1 MQLTPEKLDTHLAR
15 QLAPVY
21 FISGDEPLRV
31 IEAADAVRA
40 AARGQGYDEREVL
53 TVQTGFD
60 WGSLMAGAGNLSLFS
75 QRRLIELRLPTGK
88 PGDAGA
94 KALRAYT
101 EQAPEDTVLLITAGK
116 LEAAARKSKWVQAL
130 DRAGVVVFIWPLNAR
145 EFHAWVQ
152 QRMRR
157 CGLDPTPEA
166 VALLA
171 DRVEGNLLACM
182 QEIDKLALLQ
192 DGGVVDADAIMS
204 LVGDNARYNV
214 YGLVDSALSGDGAR
228 SVRILQGLCAE
239 GLAPQVVV
247 WALAREL
254 RQLAAM
260 KALAASG
267 KSIQQVLSQYRIWP
281 DARKTLV
288 GTALARLSVAKCH
301 AMLQQCA
308 LIDRVSKGQA
318 AGKVWDELLQ
328 LTLQLAGRPVLPESA
343 RMEQVS

>member
-1 MQLTPEKLDTHLAR
+1 MQLTPDKLATQLAK

-31 IEAADAVRA
+31 MEAADAIRA

-60 WGSLMAGAGNLSLFS
+60 WSKLMAGAGNLSLFS
-75 QRRLIELRLPTGK
+75 QRRLLELRMPTGK

-94 KALRAYT
+94 RALRAYT
-101 EQAPEDTVLLITAGK
+101 EQLPEDTVLLVTAGK
-116 LEAAARKSKWVQAL
+116 LEPAARKSKWVQAL
-130 DRAGVVVFIWPLNAR
+130 DRVGVVVFVWPLNAA
-145 EFHAWVQ
+145 EFNVWVQ
-152 QRMRR
+152 QRMRQR
-157 CGLDPTPEA
+157 GLDATPEA

-182 QEIDKLALLQ
+182 QEIDKLYLLQ

-204 LVGDNARYNV
+204 LVGDNARYDV
-214 YGLVDSALSGDGAR
+214 YGLVDSALSGDGVR

-260 KALAASG
+260 QALVKGGA
-267 KSIQQVLSQYRIWP
+267 SIQQALSQYRIWP
-281 DARKTLV
+281 DTRKTLI
-288 GTALARLSVAKCH
+288 GKALARLSVGTCH

-308 LIDRVSKGQA
+308 LIDRVGKGQA

-328 LTLQLAGRPVLPESA
+328 LTLQLAGTPLLPNAA
-343 RMEQVS
+343 RMAEVS

>member
-1 MQLTPEKLDTHLAR
+1 MQLTPEKLDAHLSK

-31 IEAADAVRA
+31 MEAADAVRA
-40 AARGQGYDEREVL
+40 AAREQGYDEREVL
-53 TVQTGFD
+53 TVQAGFD
-60 WGSLMAGAGNLSLFS
+60 WDSLLSGAGNLSLFS
-75 QRRLIELRLPTGK
+75 QCRLIELRMPTGK
-88 PGDAGA
+88 PGTDGA

-101 EQAPEDTVLLITAGK
+101 EQLPEDTVLLVTAGK
-116 LEAAARKSKWVQAL
+116 LETAARKSKWVQAL
-130 DRAGVVVFIWPLNAR
+130 DRAGVVVFVWPLNAR
-145 EFHAWVQ
+145 EFNTWVQ
-152 QRMRR
+152 QRMRQR
-157 CGLDPTPEA
+157 GLDPTPAA
-166 VALLA
+166 VTLLA

-182 QEIDKLALLQ
+182 QEIDKLTLLQ
-192 DGGVVDADAIMS
+192 DGGVVDADAIKS

-214 YGLVDSALSGDGAR
+214 YGLVDSALSGDGTR
-228 SVRILQGLCAE
+228 SVRMLQGLCAE

-260 KALAASG
+260 KALVANG

-281 DARKTLV
+281 DVRKTIV
-288 GTALARLSVAKCH
+288 GKALTRLAVSDCH

-308 LIDRVSKGQA
+308 QIDRVSKGQA

-328 LTLQLAGRPVLPESA
+328 LTLQLAGADVLPELS

>member
-1 MQLTPEKLDTHLAR
+1 MQLTPDKLATHLVK

-31 IEAADAVRA
+31 MEAADAVRVA
-40 AARGQGYDEREVL
+40 VRAQGYDEREVL

-60 WGSLMAGAGNLSLFS
+60 WGSLLAGAGNLSLFS
-75 QRRLIELRLPTGK
+75 QRRLIELRMPTGK

-94 KALRAYT
+94 KALRACS
-101 EQAPEDTVLLITAGK
+101 EQLPEDTILLVTAGK

-130 DRAGVVVFIWPLNAR
+130 DRAGVVVFVWPLNAR
-145 EFHAWVQ
+145 EFRAWVE
-152 QRMRR
+152 QRMRQR
-157 CGLDPTPEA
+157 GLDATPEA

-171 DRVEGNLLACM
+171 DRAEGNLLACM
-182 QEIDKLALLQ
+182 QEIDKLSLLQ
-192 DGGVVDADAIMS
+192 NGGVVDAAAIMS
-204 LVGDNARYNV
+204 QVGDNARYDV

-228 SVRILQGLCAE
+228 SARVLQGLCAE

-260 KALAASG
+260 KALVAGG
-267 KSIQQVLSQYRIWP
+267 KSIQQALNQYRIWP
-281 DARKTLV
+281 DARKTMV
-288 GTALARLSVAKCH
+288 GAALARLSVAKCH
-301 AMLQQCA
+301 GLLQQCA

-328 LTLQLAGRPVLPESA
+328 LTLQLAGTSVLPSA
-343 RMEQVS
+343 AEMAHVS

>member
-1 MQLTPEKLDTHLAR
+1 MQLTPDKLAAQLAR

-31 IEAADAVRA
+31 MEAADAVRA

-60 WGSLMAGAGNLSLFS
+60 WGSLLAGAGNLSLFS

-94 KALRAYT
+94 KALRAYS
-101 EQAPEDTVLLITAGK
+101 EQLPEDTLLLITAGK
-116 LEAAARKSKWVQAL
+116 LESTARKSKWVQAL
-130 DRAGVVVFIWPLNAR
+130 DRAGVVVFVWPLNAR
-145 EFHAWVQ
+145 EFNGWVQ
-152 QRMRR
+152 QRMRQR
-157 CGLDPTPEA
+157 GLDATPEA

-182 QEIDKLALLQ
+182 QEIDKLYLLQ

-204 LVGDNARYNV
+204 LVGDNARYDV
-214 YGLVDSALSGDGAR
+214 YGLVDSALSGDGSR

-247 WALAREL
+247 WALAHEL

-260 KALAASG
+260 QALVTSG

-281 DARKTLV
+281 DARKTLL
-288 GTALARLSVAKCH
+288 GRALVRLPLVKCR

-328 LTLQLAGRPVLPESA
+328 LTLQLAGTPVLPNTA
-343 RMEQVS
+343 RMARVS

>member
-1 MQLTPEKLDTHLAR
+1 MQLTPDKLDAHLAR
-15 QLAPVY
+15 QLAPLY

-31 IEAADAVRA
+31 MEAADAVRA
-40 AARGQGYDEREVL
+40 AARGQGYDEREIL

-60 WGSLMAGAGNLSLFS
+60 WDSLLSGAANLSLFS
-75 QRRLIELRLPTGK
+75 QRRLIELRLPSGK
-88 PGDAGA
+88 PGTDGA
-94 KALRAYT
+94 RALRAYT
-101 EQAPEDTVLLITAGK
+101 EQLPEDTVLLITAGK
-116 LEAAARKSKWVQAL
+116 LDPAARKSKWVQVL
-130 DRAGVVVFIWPLNAR
+130 DKAGVVIFVWPLNAR
-145 EFHAWVQ
+145 EFNAWVQ
-152 QRMRR
+152 QRMRQR
-157 CGLDPTPEA
+157 GLDPTPEA

-182 QEIDKLALLQ
+182 QEIDKLYLLL
-192 DGGVVDADAIMS
+192 DGRVVDADAIMS
-204 LVGDNARYNV
+204 LVGDNARYDV
-214 YGLVDSALSGDGAR
+214 YGLVDSALSGDGTR

-267 KSIQQVLSQYRIWP
+267 KSIQQVLSQYRVWP
-281 DARKTLV
+281 DARKTVV

-318 AGKVWDELLQ
+318 AGRVWDELLQ
-328 LTLQLAGRPVLPESA
+328 LTLQLAGADVLPELT